1 MSPAPD
7 RPADDPALRPI
18 RLQNENGLEAEV
30 LPFGATL
37 ARLRAPDRDGRLGD
51 VVLSLADV
59 ADYRGDHPHVG
70 STVGRYANRIG
81 GAAFVLDGRRHTLP
95 ANDGPH
101 HLHGGPRGLSR
112 RPWRVLEELAVPG
125 GAGVVLGIESPAGD
139 EGYPGSVAI
148 TARYSLGGDDALRVD
163 YHATTDAPTVLS
175 LANHAY
181 FHLDDGGAS
190 PVLDHTLWL
199 RATRYAPV
207 DASGLPTGALEP
219 VAGTPF
225 DFTRPRPLG
234 ERIAALVP
242 LRGGYDHPFA
252 LDDPGGLAAPA
263 ARLVAPRSGRV
274 LTVHTTQPCLQLYG
288 GNFLGGDLRCQG
300 GARPGR
306 WHAVCLET
314 QAFPNAPNEPR
325 FPSARI
331 EPGRAYQHV
340 TVYALG
346 TDRSDG
352 TGPGSAAIARS
363 GSARAARRSRHH
375 PR

>member
-1 MSPAPD
+1 MSGAPD
-7 RPADDPALRPI
+7 RPEDDPALRPI
-18 RLQNENGLEAEV
+18 RLRSERGVEAAV

-51 VVLSLADV
+51 VVLALADV

-70 STVGRYANRIG
+70 ATVGRYANRIG
-81 GAAFVLDGRRHTLP
+81 GARFTLDGRTHVLA

-112 RPWRVLEELAVPG
+112 RPWRVLERFPVPG
-125 GAGVVLGIESPAGD
+125 GAGVALGIESPAGD
-139 EGYPGSVAI
+139 DGYPGRVSI
-148 TARYSLGGDDALRVD
+148 TARYTLGGDDALRID

-190 PVLDHTLWL
+190 PVLEHVLWL
-199 RATRYAPV
+199 RASRYLPV
-207 DASGLPTGALEP
+207 DASGLPTGAIEP

-225 DFTRPRPLG
+225 DFTTPRALG
-234 ERIAALVP
+234 ERIEALVAA
-242 LRGGYDHPFA
+242 RGGYDHPFA
-252 LDDPGGLAAPA
+252 LDAPGDLGPPA
-263 ARLVAPRSGRV
+263 ARLFAPHSGRL
-274 LTVHTTQPCLQLYG
+274 LTIHTTQPCLQLYT
-288 GNFLGGDLRCQG
+288 GNFLGGDLHCQG
-300 GARPGR
+300 SARPGR

-331 EPGRAYQHV
+331 EPGRAYEHV

-346 TDRSDG
+346 TDRSD
-352 TGPGSAAIARS
+352 PVE
-363 GSARAARRSRHH
+363 
-375 PR
+375 